1 MFYTFKPC
9 NIKPK
14 NMVKCTQTG
23 NCKRPEHN
31 GGKHNKTSTNLLSR
45 GTNQSKLF

>member
-14 NMVKCTQTG
+14 TMVKCTQAG
-23 NCKRPEHN
+23 IQYFKYDI
-31 GGKHNKTSTNLLSR
+31 KIKI
-45 GTNQSKLF
+45 

>member
-14 NMVKCTQTG
+14 TMVKCAQTG
-23 NCKRPEHN
+23 NCKRPPQKAGHN
-31 GGKHNKTSTNLLSR
+31 NFKDKPYLYEV
-45 GTNQSKLF
+45 